1 MNRLDL
7 SRWEGGTML
16 GTGWW
21 RGAVIAGAVFLILS
35 GGTPAWSK
43 GLRARENGSALWIAA
58 DRVTGFVPFTVSL
71 YGKVNSSVEPGKL
84 ELCREAA
91 MQSDFAGSR
100 NGRGADDAMMPTSR
114 PDRDDP
120 SSEPA
125 CSTGILVRTADGFD
139 YKHEMRFDRPG
150 TYRVRLSMVDQTGHR
165 AISNTVQVNA
175 L

>member
-1 MNRLDL
+1 
-7 SRWEGGTML
+7 ML
-16 GTGWW
+16 GSRWW
-21 RGAVIAGAVFLILS
+21 RGAVIAGTAFLILS
-35 GGTPAWSK
+35 GGTPVWSK
-43 GLRARENGSALWIAA
+43 GLRAKENASALWIAA

-84 ELCREAA
+84 ELCREGA

-100 NGRGADDAMMPTSR
+100 NGRGADDPSMPTSR
-114 PDRDDP
+114 PDRDD
-120 SSEPA
+120 SASEPS

-139 YKHEMRFDRPG
+139 YKHEMRFDRLG
-150 TYRVRLSMVDQTGHR
+150 VYRVRLSMVDQTGHR